1 MSGGPPPETAHHT
14 APSLQIGTLT
24 GFPSSA
30 VMSLSFLQAQ
40 SCYWVSLQYSCHQVL
55 LSIVTRFP
63 FSSVMSM
70 GFPFSAVMSMGFP
83 FSTAMSLGSL
93 QNWHVTVS
101 NQYCHVTGFPFITVS
116 LQCCHDSG
124 FHVVLSCHWFPSI
137 FAVIGFPSSTV
148 MSLSFFPSL
157 LSCLLVSLHCCLV
170 LAFPSQLPCPRF
182 PSLLSCHGII
192 LCSVMSWFPGALGF
206 PSSPSHH

>member
-1 MSGGPPPETAHHT
+1 MYKRQ

-24 GFPSSA
+24 GFPSNA
-30 VMSLSFLQAQ
+30 VMSLSFLQAP
-40 SCYWVSLQYSCHQVL
+40 SCYWVSLQYSRHQVL

-101 NQYCHVTGFPFITVS
+101 NQHCHVSGFPFCTVMSLGFPSLLFPCSAVMTVSSMWYCHVTGFPPFLLS
-116 LQCCHDSG
+116 LG
-124 FHVVLSCHWFPSI
+124 FPPVLSCH
-137 FAVIGFPSSTV
+137 
-148 MSLSFFPSL
+148 
-157 LSCLLVSLHCCLV
+157 
-170 LAFPSQLPCPRF
+170 
-182 PSLLSCHGII
+182 
-192 LCSVMSWFPGALGF
+192 
-206 PSSPSHH
+206 